1 MLPYQAGWVP
11 FGIAVAGAAY
21 VVAAALLAD
30 RRFSAGGS
38 QSIVPQPDLTILK
51 PVHGTE
57 PGLFEALASALRQ
70 HYSGQVQLVCG
81 MQDEHDPAKTVV
93 ARLQAEFPGRD
104 IVAVIDPRPHGLNP
118 KLSNIIN
125 MMAFARHNVL
135 VLADADIIVSPNWL
149 SSVLASLDE
158 PGVGAV
164 SCFYAGAGGG
174 RWSDLAAMG
183 INYQFLP
190 NALFGAAT
198 GLAYPCFG
206 STIALRR
213 RILEEIGGFPAFR
226 DSLADDFEI
235 GRAVRRRGYR
245 LAYPPILVSHSCVE
259 QSLRELW
266 THELRWARTIRI
278 VDPLGHWGS
287 VLTHPLAW
295 ALFAAALL
303 GFSRSG
309 LACIATVVAARLF
322 LKARMDHIA
331 GSAAG
336 PAWLLPIRD
345 LLSFAVF
352 VASLF
357 GGTVEWKA
365 RRLRVGSDGAISEGG

>member
-1 MLPYQAGWVP
+1 MLPYQAAWVP
-11 FGIAVAGAAY
+11 LGIALAGAAY
-21 VVAAALLAD
+21 VVAAALLAN
-30 RRFSAGGS
+30 RRFSAGEP
-38 QSIVPQPDLTILK
+38 QSTIPQPDVTILK

-70 HYSGQVQLVCG
+70 HYSGEVQLVCG
-81 MQDEHDPAKTVV
+81 IQDEHDPAKEVV
-93 ARLQAEFPGRD
+93 IQLQREFPDRD

-118 KLSNIIN
+118 KLSNVIN
-125 MMAFARHNVL
+125 MMAFARHDVF
-135 VLADADIIVSPNWL
+135 VLADSDITVPPRWL

-174 RWSDLAAMG
+174 RWSGLAAMG

-190 NALFGAAT
+190 NALFGTST
-198 GLAYPCFG
+198 GLAHPCFG

-213 RILEEIGGFPAFR
+213 RTMEEIGSFPAFR

-245 LAYPPILVSHSCVE
+245 LAYPPILVSHRCAE
-259 QSLRELW
+259 RGFRELW

-287 VLTHPLAW
+287 ILTHPLAW

-303 GFSRSG
+303 RFSPAG

-357 GGTVEWKA
+357 GGTVEWNA

>member
-1 MLPYQAGWVP
+1 
-11 FGIAVAGAAY
+11 
-21 VVAAALLAD
+21 
-30 RRFSAGGS
+30 
-38 QSIVPQPDLTILK
+38 
-51 PVHGTE
+51 
-57 PGLFEALASALRQ
+57 
-70 HYSGQVQLVCG
+70 
-81 MQDEHDPAKTVV
+81 
-93 ARLQAEFPGRD
+93 
-104 IVAVIDPRPHGLNP
+104 
-118 KLSNIIN
+118 
-125 MMAFARHNVL
+125 
-135 VLADADIIVSPNWL
+135 
-149 SSVLASLDE
+149 
-158 PGVGAV
+158 
-164 SCFYAGAGGG
+164 
-174 RWSDLAAMG
+174 MG

-190 NALFGAAT
+190 NALFGAAI

-213 RILEEIGGFPAFR
+213 RTLEEIGGFVAFR

-245 LAYPPILVSHSCVE
+245 LAYPPILVSHRCAE
-259 QSLRELW
+259 QGFRELW
-266 THELRWARTIRI
+266 THELRWARTVRI

-287 VLTHPLAW
+287 ILAHPLAW
-295 ALFAAALL
+295 ALLAAALL
-303 GFSRSG
+303 RFSPAG

-352 VASLF
+352 IASLF

-365 RRLRVGSDGAISEGG
+365 RRLRIGNDGAISEGG